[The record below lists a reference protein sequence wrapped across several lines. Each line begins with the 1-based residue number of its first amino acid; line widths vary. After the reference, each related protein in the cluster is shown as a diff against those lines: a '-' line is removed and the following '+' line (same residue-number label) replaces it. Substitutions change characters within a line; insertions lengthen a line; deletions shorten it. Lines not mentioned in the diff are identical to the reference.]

1 MFEWGEFSEK
11 GLLSIANSNARINIW
26 EGAVRSSKTI
36 CSLVRWISFVA
47 SAPPGDLLMFGKTER
62 TLKRN
67 ILNPLKDMLGK
78 QFDFKLGQG
87 EAWMFGRKILIVGAN
102 DERAES
108 KIRGGTLAGAYGDE
122 LSLTPESFIKMLFS
136 RLSVPGAKLFGTTNP
151 DSPYHYIKTEII
163 DNPNIDKA
171 VFHFVLEDNPNLSQ
185 VFIDALKKEYIGLW
199 YKRFI
204 LGLWVMA
211 EGAIYDMWDD
221 KTHLITAPTDI
232 DDYLKIWVSVDY
244 GTSNPCTFGIYGKH
258 KDGNRY
264 KLAEYWFDSKERG
277 YQKTDSDYGEDFEEF
292 VEPFNSRLKEVYVDP
307 SALSFKTELERRGFD
322 VQDAI
327 NDVLDGIRIVSTELG
342 QGRYFVDPSCTN
354 TAKEYVSYAWDS
366 KAQKRGEDKPLKQ
379 NDHAM
384 DCDRYALAS
393 ELLIPDFYI
402 K

>member
-1 MFEWGEFSEK
+1 MFKWGDFSEK
-11 GLLSIANSNARINIW
+11 GLLSIANCTARINIW

-36 CSLVRWISFVA
+36 CSLVAWIIFVA
-47 SAPPGDLLMFGKTER
+47 KAPPGDLLIFGKTER
-62 TLKRN
+62 TVKRN

-87 EAWMFGRKILIVGAN
+87 EASMLGRKVLIVGAN

-122 LSLTPESFIKMLFS
+122 LSLIPESFIKMLLS
-136 RLSVPGAKLFGTTNP
+136 RLSVPGARLFGTTNP
-151 DSPYHYIKTEII
+151 DSPYHHVRTDLV
-163 DNPNIDKA
+163 DNPDIDKA
-171 VFHFVLEDNPNLSQ
+171 VFHFELDDNPNLSEE
-185 VFIDALKKEYIGLW
+185 FKNALKKEYTGLW

-204 LGLWVMA
+204 QGLWVMA

-221 KTHLITAPTDI
+221 DI
-232 DDYLKIWVSVDY
+232 HFINVPKNLEEYLKISVSVDY
-244 GTSNPCTFGIYGKH
+244 GTSNPCTFGVYGKH
-258 KDGNRY
+258 KNGNRY
-264 KLAEYWFDSKERG
+264 KLAEYWFDSKESG
-277 YQKTDSDYGEDFEEF
+277 YQKTDSEYGEDFDEF
-292 VEPFNSRLKEVYVDP
+292 VEPYHDKLRDIYVDP
-307 SALSFKTELERRGFD
+307 SAASFKLELERRGFD
-322 VQDAI
+322 VEDAI

>member
-1 MFEWGEFSEK
+1 MFKWGHFSEK
-11 GLLSIANSNARINIW
+11 GLLSIANCNSRINVW

-36 CSLVRWISFVA
+36 CSLVAWIDYVA
-47 SAPPGDLLMFGKTER
+47 KAPPGDLLIFGKTER
-62 TLKRN
+62 TVKRN
-67 ILNPLKDMLGK
+67 ILSPLKDMLGS
-78 QFDFKLGQG
+78 QFDFKIGTG
-87 EAWMFGRKILIVGAN
+87 EASMLGRKVLIVGAN

-122 LSLTPESFIKMLFS
+122 LTLMPESFIRMLLS

-151 DSPYHYIKTEII
+151 DSPYHFIKSELI
-163 DNPNIDKA
+163 DNPNIDIT
-171 VFHFVLEDNPNLSQ
+171 VFHFELDDNPNLSKE
-185 VFIDALKKEYIGLW
+185 FKDALKKEYTGLW
-199 YKRFI
+199 FKRFI

-211 EGAIYDMWDD
+211 EGAIYDMFDED
-221 KTHLITAPTDI
+221 KHVVGTSTELE
-232 DDYLKIWVSVDY
+232 DYIKIWASVDY
-244 GTSNPCTFGIYGKH
+244 GTSNACTFGIYGKH
-258 KDGNRY
+258 KDGKIY
-264 KLAEYWFDSKERG
+264 KLAEYWFNSKESG
-277 YQKTDSDYGEDFEEF
+277 FQKTDSDYGEDFEEF
-292 VEPFNSRLKEVYVDP
+292 VENYSHRLKEVYVDP

-342 QGRYFVDPSCTN
+342 EGRYFIDPSCRN

-402 K
+402 R